1 MSPARP
7 ADLGRNGSPGSD
19 VQAWRADWTG
29 RAVNVV
35 AHASDG
41 LCCSQRDWIQRGD
54 GSTERPRL
62 AYGTK
67 AMRVRRG
74 LRRGSRT
81 AHLLSHVS
89 STTLT
94 NGFDARTIHE
104 TERNRTLQRVCFAM
118 PCQPWVVVRPSRSR
132 TAMCSQPRGRCCGRV
147 SPPPSA
153 STASAGWL
161 RRTHS
166 VAGGDRRTCV
176 LTRGGANAGLSPS
189 CGEPGR
195 CVGGGDRWLHA
206 SIFLP
211 HLVPFFSHE
220 EEEAAFGASG
230 AYACYIYTPVHPPA
244 RCYLCC
250 CPSPTAPLFVTPTPS
265 TYATALIPP
274 SLFRKRHAETVG
286 GFGSRHRRRRPPLR
300 LATRT
305 RSRQRRLGAAVRT
318 SPPLRRRKA
327 GYSVA
332 SQCLKSTADRRECS
346 WFVLGGQG
354 HFRCCAAGGDEPR
367 AVRVPRPRGASL
379 LVCDLTR
386 S

>member
-1 MSPARP
+1 MLPTARP
-7 ADLGRNGSPGSD
+7 LLRTCFSAAQREHGVG
-19 VQAWRADWTG
+19 
-29 RAVNVV
+29 
-35 AHASDG
+35 G
-41 LCCSQRDWIQRGD
+41 LAAPDPQ
-54 GSTERPRL
+54 
-62 AYGTK
+62 
-67 AMRVRRG
+67 
-74 LRRGSRT
+74 
-81 AHLLSHVS
+81 
-89 STTLT
+89 
-94 NGFDARTIHE
+94 
-104 TERNRTLQRVCFAM
+104 
-118 PCQPWVVVRPSRSR
+118 
-132 TAMCSQPRGRCCGRV
+132 CCGRG
-147 SPPPSA
+147 SA
-153 STASAGWL
+153 DMCSHSRRGERRAVAVL
-161 RRTHS
+161 RR
-166 VAGGDRRTCV
+166 AWALRR
-176 LTRGGANAGLSPS
+176 
-189 CGEPGR
+189 
-195 CVGGGDRWLHA
+195 GGGDRWLHA

-220 EEEAAFGASG
+220 EEDAAFGASG

-305 RSRQRRLGAAVRT
+305 RSRQRRLDAAVRT